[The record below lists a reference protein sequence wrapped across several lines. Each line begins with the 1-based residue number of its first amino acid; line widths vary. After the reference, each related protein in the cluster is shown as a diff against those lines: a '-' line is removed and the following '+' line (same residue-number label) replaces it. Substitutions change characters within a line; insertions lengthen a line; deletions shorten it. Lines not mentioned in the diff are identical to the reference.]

1 VVVLRVTDSHH
12 DAPACGHHQRSAS
25 CMVVSSPS
33 WSFWNRVFFVPT
45 FRACLSALTLPTS
58 VVCFEMV
65 EIVLQ
70 IGAESFTILAETS
83 SVSPRSRVAVSA
95 VVLWGVCCR
104 QMQIAM
110 PHATTMAVRAAAR
123 VR

>member
-1 VVVLRVTDSHH
+1 
-12 DAPACGHHQRSAS
+12 
-25 CMVVSSPS
+25 MVVSSPS

-45 FRACLSALTLPTS
+45 FRACLCVLILSTILEFLK
-58 VVCFEMV
+58 MG
-65 EIVLQ
+65 EIILQ
-70 IGAESFTILAETS
+70 LRAEASTILAETS

-95 VVLWGVCCR
+95 VVDAVRSAVGRLCCR

>member
-1 VVVLRVTDSHH
+1 
-12 DAPACGHHQRSAS
+12 
-25 CMVVSSPS
+25 MVVSSPS
-33 WSFWNRVFFVPT
+33 WNFWNRVIFVLA
-45 FRACLSALTLPTS
+45 FRACLSALTLPAILVS
-58 VVCFEMV
+58 LEMV
-65 EIVLQ
+65 EIILQ
-70 IGAESFTILAETS
+70 IGAESFTILADTS